1 MKTIGNRYPL
11 LIYVRM
17 MDRWWPATLL
27 LALALFGLAWGVSRG
42 PLQGQPWRWIGLLLA
57 GGFALLVTLLLWVF
71 RYMAYIQPSA
81 ESISIVTPFLR
92 FNISYKRLRRITSSE
107 MFALFPSKMLSFWDR
122 EILEPLLH
130 KTALVLELNSWPL
143 SPFILRLFLS
153 PFFFRDKTP
162 HLVILVDN
170 WMRLNTE
177 LESFRA
183 MYATKSLHIQ
193 PAPLSPPPRG

>member
-1 MKTIGNRYPL
+1 MKTETVGKRYPL

-27 LALALFGLAWGVSRG
+27 LGLVLLVLAWGLARG
-42 PLQGQPWRWIGLLLA
+42 PLHGEPWRWMGLSLA
-57 GGFALLVTLLLWVF
+57 GILALLITLLLLVF
-71 RYMAYIQPSA
+71 RHLAYIQPCA
-81 ESISIVTPFLR
+81 ENIRIVTPFFR
-92 FNISYKRLRRITSSE
+92 FRISYQFLRRVTSGE
-107 MFALFPSKMLSFWDR
+107 MYALFPAARLSSWDR

-130 KTALVLELNSWPL
+130 KTALVMEFHRWPL
-143 SPFILRLFLS
+143 APFILRLFLS

-162 HLVILVDN
+162 HLIILVDN

-183 MYATKSLHIQ
+183 MHFARWNRRQ
-193 PAPLSPPPRG
+193 